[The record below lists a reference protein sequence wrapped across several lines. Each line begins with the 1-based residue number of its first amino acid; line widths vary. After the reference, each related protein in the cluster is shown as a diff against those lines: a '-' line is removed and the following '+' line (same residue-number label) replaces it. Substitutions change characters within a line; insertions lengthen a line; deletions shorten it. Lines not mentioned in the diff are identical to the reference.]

1 MARTNLSLGN
11 LHRAVSGSTRSGQ
24 ASMGQL
30 GGNTVNG
37 SLIGFATDGITVTV
51 PTYTYIV
58 ESTEELSRHNFH
70 LAQQVLYFILKFN
83 NNITIILVHLIMQI
97 LQQVVRQYHLV
108 LRYFQ

>member
-51 PTYTYIV
+51 PSGANWVIV
-58 ESTEELSRHNFH
+58 
-70 LAQQVLYFILKFN
+70 
-83 NNITIILVHLIMQI
+83 
-97 LQQVVRQYHLV
+97 
-108 LRYFQ
+108 